1 MVPGMSSFLAVPITE
16 AEAVAAAGLASAV
29 ILVLGLVGYVL
40 GSLGLM
46 GVFTKA
52 GKPGWAAF
60 VPIYNLVVL
69 LEVVGRPLWWLVLF
83 LVPGVNVVA
92 LIIVMHDLSKS
103 FGHDVG
109 FTIGLILLGLVFT
122 WILWLGSSTYRGPAA
137 ATAPAPGNLAAA

>member
-1 MVPGMSSFLAVPITE
+1 MSNLLAVPITE
-16 AEAVAAAGLASAV
+16 AEAVAAAGVASAF

-69 LEVVGRPLWWLVLF
+69 LEVVGRPLWWFVLF
-83 LVPGVNVVA
+83 LIPGVNVVA
-92 LIIVMHDLSKS
+92 LVIVMNDLSKS

-109 FTIGLILLGLVFT
+109 FTIGLILLGVVFT

-137 ATAPAPGNLAAA
+137 ATTAAPSTAYAA

>member
-1 MVPGMSSFLAVPITE
+1 MSTLLAVPITD
-16 AEAVAAAGLASAV
+16 AEAAAAAGGM
-29 ILVLGLVGYVL
+29 LVFALIAGLVGYVV

-60 VPIYNLVVL
+60 VPIYNLIVL
-69 LEVVGRPLWWLVLF
+69 LEVVGRPLWWIVLL

-92 LIIVMHDLSKS
+92 AIIIMNDLSKS
-103 FGHDVG
+103 FGHEAG
-109 FTIGLILLGLVFT
+109 FTVGLVLLPVVFT

-137 ATAPAPGNLAAA
+137 LAPASSTAAYAA

>member
-1 MVPGMSSFLAVPITE
+1 MFTLLAAPLTE
-16 AEAVAAAGLASAV
+16 AEAAAAAGAGLVVFAV
-29 ILVLGLVGYVL
+29 IGLIGYVV
-40 GSLGLM
+40 SALGLM

-52 GKPGWAAF
+52 GKPAWAAF

-83 LVPGVNVVA
+83 LIPGVNVVA

-103 FGHDVG
+103 FGHDAG
-109 FTIGLILLGLVFT
+109 FTVGLVVLSTVFL

-137 ATAPAPGNLAAA
+137 ATTAAPSTAYAA